1 MGFNYVGI
9 ENEDI
14 MYGTNSQLEDYE
26 IDEFARLK
34 KALIITAD
42 LDKKNEIRHK
52 MAVLLGM
59 ENAEKYREDSSVE
72 VVEEEKKEEV
82 TKTEAKPIPDTIE
95 GILSEYEEILEK
107 INKGEGTSELYERY
121 CFLKQKAEELGN
133 TIEEE
138 AEVESEE
145 PSFEEELKQ
154 LNIDLEANKGVKPQ
168 SYTRPEITPEE
179 MAALLGEDLPKQET
193 KKGWFQTFSDKISD
207 WRSSS
212 SERKSEQEFD
222 MGALERGYENLEKTE
237 TGVVS
242 DETGMEFLP
251 DETETKFIPE
261 EAEIDVI
268 PGKVDTEAE
277 QLILAEIKEEEIVAE
292 TGVAQK
298 ETGKQD
304 EPKKSEEGTTKADE
318 MDSLSDKLRKEKDIE
333 LMAKRIMDPE
343 VAKMIARTILQGEN
357 EKGPEKIERG
367 NKQDKKAMNSEE
379 RVKLKREVKKFVK
392 ENPVIE
398 HGGRKFTDLPSRYI
412 IAELKL
418 TGKLVTLETRGMVT
432 DVTGKTYSIAKNGTM
447 TEEKLSTQKQNPFEV
462 AKKEQS
468 QIGMGSRGRRVIGG
482 AGIEH

>member
-1 MGFNYVGI
+1 
-9 ENEDI
+9 
-14 MYGTNSQLEDYE
+14 
-26 IDEFARLK
+26 
-34 KALIITAD
+34 
-42 LDKKNEIRHK
+42 
-52 MAVLLGM
+52 
-59 ENAEKYREDSSVE
+59 
-72 VVEEEKKEEV
+72 
-82 TKTEAKPIPDTIE
+82 
-95 GILSEYEEILEK
+95 
-107 INKGEGTSELYERY
+107 
-121 CFLKQKAEELGN
+121 
-133 TIEEE
+133 
-138 AEVESEE
+138 
-145 PSFEEELKQ
+145 
-154 LNIDLEANKGVKPQ
+154 
-168 SYTRPEITPEE
+168 

-207 WRSSS
+207 WRSSR
-212 SERKSEQEFD
+212 SERK
-222 MGALERGYENLEKTE
+222 YENLEETE

-242 DETGMEFLP
+242 DKA
-251 DETETKFIPE
+251 ETEFIPE

-277 QLILAEIKEEEIVAE
+277 QLISAEIKEEETVAE
-292 TGVAQK
+292 TGLAQK

-357 EKGPEKIERG
+357 EKGPEKKEGG

-379 RVKLKREVKKFVK
+379 RVKLKREVKKLVK

-462 AKKEQS
+462 AKKEQT
-468 QIGMGSRGRRVIGG
+468 QIGMGARGRRVIGG

>member
-59 ENAEKYREDSSVE
+59 ENAEKYREDSSAEAVE
-72 VVEEEKKEEV
+72 QQGVEEEKKEEV

-138 AEVESEE
+138 AEVESED

-154 LNIDLEANKGVKPQ
+154 LNIDLETNKGVKFQ

-207 WRSSS
+207 WRSSR
-212 SERKSEQEFD
+212 SERK
-222 MGALERGYENLEKTE
+222 YENLEETE

-242 DETGMEFLP
+242 DKA
-251 DETETKFIPE
+251 ETEFIPE

-277 QLILAEIKEEEIVAE
+277 QLISAEIKEEETVAE
-292 TGVAQK
+292 TGLAQK

-357 EKGPEKIERG
+357 EKGPEKKEGG

-379 RVKLKREVKKFVK
+379 RVKLKREVKKLVK

-462 AKKEQS
+462 AKKEQT
-468 QIGMGSRGRRVIGG
+468 QIGMGARGRRVIGG